1 MTLTSEVGAGRSQ
14 AVRGMGLAAVALALV
29 GVPLEAAYLVGH
41 ARTELTAPH
50 VHSIRD
56 LLAPAADAI
65 PPDGSWVITS
75 AARTP
80 NALYF
85 LQRPPVEHVPLAG
98 RPAAV
103 HARLVQAGVDYV
115 IVLYRN
121 RPTAFRTRHDEWY
134 RVVLARRGGVVLL
147 VEP

>member
-1 MTLTSEVGAGRSQ
+1 
-14 AVRGMGLAAVALALV
+14 MGLAAVALALV

-41 ARTELTAPH
+41 MRTELTAPH
-50 VHSIRD
+50 EHRIRG
-56 LLAPAADAI
+56 LLEPSAGVI
-65 PPDGSWVITS
+65 PPDGRWVITS

-85 LQRPPVEHVPLAG
+85 IQHPPVEGVSLKGSA
-98 RPAAV
+98 AAV
-103 HARLVQAGVDYV
+103 HARLVQHGVGYV

-121 RPTAFRTRHDEWY
+121 HVKAFRTRHDEWY
-134 RVVLARRGGVVLL
+134 RVVLARPGGMVLQ